1 MIEEPV
7 ADGVVVVVRESP
19 AVVAAANVI
28 GTTGGDSA
36 EPVVAAV
43 AAVAE
48 AVAVAV
54 AVAVAFFIS
63 LFTFPL
69 GELAGLFLVISEDTF
84 HEICMFVYVLFT
96 VYFNEIGEYFS
107 DFFQIF
113 EQTILTNVHT
123 FDCFYLIKMK
133 VEPLRVT
140 MIVVFH
146 TIEVYIDG
154 NYFS

>member
-1 MIEEPV
+1 
-7 ADGVVVVVRESP
+7 
-19 AVVAAANVI
+19 
-28 GTTGGDSA
+28 
-36 EPVVAAV
+36 
-43 AAVAE
+43 
-48 AVAVAV
+48 
-54 AVAVAFFIS
+54 
-63 LFTFPL
+63 
-69 GELAGLFLVISEDTF
+69 
-84 HEICMFVYVLFT
+84 MFVYVLFT